1 MKNNPFRKRTG
12 ILPSYFTGRENELNE
27 LKKIYNSTKMGVP
40 GHLILYGPK
49 GIGKTS
55 LLLKFQEKIT
65 NLDDVYSVRIPLIGG
80 NFEDIYSL
88 IIEKCSDTL
97 DINIGHF
104 WEKISSLGINIPF
117 IGGVSV
123 SREIPKTSPAV
134 AFEKIL
140 NVIYDE
146 LDSDNP
152 VLILLFDDLQR
163 IMGNDET
170 MKILSILQNAL
181 VELNL
186 KGKNIMFVATG
197 SEDIFNKIQDKLDS
211 AVRIFEPYLIGPL
224 SYGEVCDAINI
235 PAEEQSVAFE
245 EDVLKEIYE
254 LSNGIPYY
262 MQILAYSCFEENN
275 DDDKVTMVE
284 FEKASVYAL
293 NILAQR
299 EFKSLFSKS
308 TTEERKILCLMAES
322 DKTILSY
329 SHIKENAN
337 LNSEPSALL
346 KNLVNKNMIIKP
358 SRGKYKL
365 KNNLFKLYL
374 QNLRINQETGLIN

>member
-1 MKNNPFRKRTG
+1 MKTNPFRKRTG
-12 ILPSYFTGRENELNE
+12 ILPSYFTGRDNELNE
-27 LKKIYNSTKMGVP
+27 LKKIYNSTKNGIP
-40 GHLILYGPK
+40 GHLILYGSK

-55 LLLKFQEKIT
+55 LLLKFQEEISDF
-65 NLDDVYSVRIPLIGG
+65 DDLYSVRIPLIEGD
-80 NFEDIYSL
+80 FEDIYSL

-97 DINIGHF
+97 NININHF
-104 WEKISSLGINIPF
+104 WRKINSLSINIPF
-117 IGGVSV
+117 IGGASF
-123 SREIPKTSPAV
+123 SREIPQTSPAV

-224 SYGEVCDAINI
+224 SYSEVCDAINI
-235 PAEEQSVAFE
+235 PIKEQNVTFE
-245 EDVLKEIYE
+245 DDVLKEIYE

-262 MQILAYSCFEENN
+262 MQILAYNCFEQTNE
-275 DDDKVTMVE
+275 DDKVTMAE
-284 FEKASVYAL
+284 FKDASVHSL

-299 EFKSLFSKS
+299 EFKALFNKS

-322 DKTILSY
+322 DETLLSY
-329 SHIKENAN
+329 SYIKENAH

-346 KNLVNKNMIIKP
+346 KSLINKNMIIKP
-358 SRGKYKL
+358 ARGKYKL
-365 KNNLFKLYL
+365 KSNLFKLYL
-374 QNLRINQETGLIN
+374 QSLRINQDTGLIG

>member
-27 LKKIYNSTKMGVP
+27 LEKIYNSTKMGVP

-65 NLDDVYSVRIPLIGG
+65 NLDDVYSVRIPLIEG

-146 LDSDNP
+146 LGADNP

-163 IMGNDET
+163 IMSNDET

-235 PAEEQSVAFE
+235 PAEEQSVFFE

-275 DDDKVTMVE
+275 DDYKVTMVE
-284 FEKASVYAL
+284 FEKASEYAL

-322 DKTILSY
+322 DETLLSY
-329 SHIKENAN
+329 TYIKDNAN

-346 KNLVNKNMIIKP
+346 KNLVNKSMIIKP

>member
-27 LKKIYNSTKMGVP
+27 LEKIYNSTKMGVP

-65 NLDDVYSVRIPLIGG
+65 NLDDVCSVRIPLIEG

-146 LDSDNP
+146 LGADNP

-163 IMGNDET
+163 IMSNDET

-235 PAEEQSVAFE
+235 PAEEQSVFFE
-245 EDVLKEIYE
+245 EDVLNEIYE

-275 DDDKVTMVE
+275 DDYKVTMVE
-284 FEKASVYAL
+284 FEKASEYAL

-322 DKTILSY
+322 EETILSY
-329 SHIKENAN
+329 SYIKENAN

-346 KNLVNKNMIIKP
+346 KNLVNKSMIIKP